1 MGGKWTLAEVRI
13 HPCKPMS
20 LCWDPFILK
29 REIFSFFVFPI
40 HANSTGDLWKSFDI
54 IKSWLKLTVS
64 YEVPSLNFWALAR
77 RICSGSLEQSQGIQ
91 SEGKSS
97 CKVQCQE
104 LVFIGTVL
112 KGMCIAVIHAVL
124 SFLQTLPSLQMQND

>member
-20 LCWDPFILK
+20 LCWDSLYPEK
-29 REIFSFFVFPI
+29 RNFSFFVFPI

-64 YEVPSLNFWALAR
+64 YEVPSLYFWALAR

-112 KGMCIAVIHAVL
+112 ERDVYSCD
-124 SFLQTLPSLQMQND
+124 SCCTLISTNTSSLQMQND